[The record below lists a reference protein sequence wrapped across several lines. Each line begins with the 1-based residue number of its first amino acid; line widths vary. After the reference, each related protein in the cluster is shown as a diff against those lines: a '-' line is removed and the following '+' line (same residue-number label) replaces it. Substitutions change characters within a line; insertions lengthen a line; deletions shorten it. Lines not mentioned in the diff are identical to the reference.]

1 MGYDDR
7 GGFLAQGRA
16 MPTHKFKPYQIVLLE
31 TSLSQNIR
39 GGAYMITKQMPERD
53 GECEY
58 CVKSINEPYERVVR
72 EGLLRKIP

>member
-1 MGYDDR
+1 
-7 GGFLAQGRA
+7 

-53 GECEY
+53 GECVY

-72 EGLLRKIP
+72 EGRSRKIP